1 MKTIDKL
8 IKEINGENRKELIDS
23 LEGAI
28 TEDLTKVI
36 KEKQFFS
43 LPLNNILNI
52 VSKIYLSEQED
63 PISLIKTIITKTIE
77 NHSEE
82 KETLLLLSSIKT
94 NDIEITLEQ
103 CVDILS
109 LFKQCDIFI
118 QLNKK
123 YHENDKEVDID
134 RGYLI
139 EQKEKEILELK
150 QELTKRTNLFL
161 NQKILNQIFSLQQKM
176 ENFQVFNI

>member
-8 IKEINGENRKELIDS
+8 QQEIKGENRKEIIDS
-23 LEGAI
+23 FEESIA
-28 TEDLTKVI
+28 EDIEKAT

-52 VSKIYLSEQED
+52 VSKTNLSEQED

-94 NDIEITLEQ
+94 NDIELTLES

-109 LFKQCDIFI
+109 LFKQ
-118 QLNKK
+118 
-123 YHENDKEVDID
+123 
-134 RGYLI
+134 
-139 EQKEKEILELK
+139 
-150 QELTKRTNLFL
+150 
-161 NQKILNQIFSLQQKM
+161 SM
-176 ENFQVFNI
+176 